1 MIAMFNEEIPYVEYE
16 VENTKNAK
24 EDLWRTSFGLQQVD
38 GLRPSEYLIKL
49 SQLEIQG
56 KISYTEV
63 REELN
68 RYYSEVDSNKETE
81 EADKSSVR
89 IAEWLSQPRPFEIS
103 TRRLKQ
109 IHSHLF
115 EDISSFNFQVG
126 KFRTVNIEKE
136 EPILNG
142 ASVFYELWNMIDT
155 ALAIDFDEETSKNY
169 RTMSK
174 KEQAYSAMSFISN
187 VWQIHPFREGN
198 TRTMAVFAID
208 YFRDLEFE
216 IDNTLFEQHSLYF
229 RNALVRDNCLKEW
242 QTDEYIKAFTDNLLL
257 GGNHDLEE
265 KDLSINSLKIDE
277 DFDLEM

>member
-1 MIAMFNEEIPYVEYE
+1 MFNEEIPYEEYE
-16 VENTKNAK
+16 VENSKSTKEN
-24 EDLWRTSFGLQQVD
+24 LWKTSFGLQQVD
-38 GLRPSEYLIKL
+38 GLKPSKYLVQL
-49 SQLEIQG
+49 SQQEIEG
-56 KISYTEV
+56 KISYSEV

-68 RYYSEVDSNKETE
+68 RYYSESSTNKETE
-81 EADKSSVR
+81 EADMSSVR

-109 IHSHLF
+109 IHAHLF
-115 EDISSFNFQVG
+115 SDVSSFNFPVG

-155 ALAIDFDEETSKNY
+155 ALTIDFDEEMSKNY
-169 RTMSK
+169 KAMN
-174 KEQAYSAMSFISN
+174 EQDKAYSAMSFISN

-208 YFRDLEFE
+208 YFRELGFD
-216 IDNTLFEQHSLYF
+216 IDNTLFEKHSLYF

-242 QTDEYIKAFTDNLLL
+242 QTDEYINAFTDNLLL
-257 GGNHDLEE
+257 GGQHDLEA
-265 KDLSINSLKIDE
+265 KDLSINSLEIDD

>member
-1 MIAMFNEEIPYVEYE
+1 MFNEEIPYEEYE
-16 VENTKNAK
+16 VENSKSTKEN
-24 EDLWRTSFGLQQVD
+24 LWKTSFGLQQVD
-38 GLRPSEYLIKL
+38 GLKPSEYLVQL
-49 SQLEIQG
+49 SQQEIEG
-56 KISYTEV
+56 KISYSEV

-68 RYYSEVDSNKETE
+68 RYYSESSTNKETE
-81 EADKSSVR
+81 EADMSSVR

-109 IHSHLF
+109 IHAHLF
-115 EDISSFNFQVG
+115 SDVSSFNFPVG

-155 ALAIDFDEETSKNY
+155 ALTIDFDEEMSKNY
-169 RTMSK
+169 KAMN
-174 KEQAYSAMSFISN
+174 EQDKAYSAMSFISN

-208 YFRDLEFE
+208 YFRELGFD
-216 IDNTLFEQHSLYF
+216 IDNTLFEKHSLYF

-242 QTDEYIKAFTDNLLL
+242 QTDEYINAFTDNLLL
-257 GGNHDLEE
+257 GGQHDLEA
-265 KDLSINSLKIDE
+265 KDLSINSLEIDD

>member
-1 MIAMFNEEIPYVEYE
+1 MFNEEIPYEEYE
-16 VENTKNAK
+16 VENSKSTKEN
-24 EDLWRTSFGLQQVD
+24 LWKTSFGLQQVD
-38 GLRPSEYLIKL
+38 GLKPSEYLVQL
-49 SQLEIQG
+49 SQQEIEG
-56 KISYTEV
+56 KISYSEV

-68 RYYSEVDSNKETE
+68 RYYSESSTNKETE
-81 EADKSSVR
+81 EADMSSVR

-109 IHSHLF
+109 IHAHLF
-115 EDISSFNFQVG
+115 SDVSSFNFPVG

-155 ALAIDFDEETSKNY
+155 ALTIDFDEEMSKNY
-169 RTMSK
+169 KAMN
-174 KEQAYSAMSFISN
+174 EQDKAYSAMSFISN
-187 VWQIHPFREGN
+187 VWQFHPFREGN

-208 YFRDLEFE
+208 YFRELGFD
-216 IDNTLFEQHSLYF
+216 IDNTLFEKHSLYF

-242 QTDEYIKAFTDNLLL
+242 QTDEYINAFTDNLLL
-257 GGNHDLEE
+257 GGQHDLEA
-265 KDLSINSLKIDE
+265 KDLSINSLEIDD

>member
-1 MIAMFNEEIPYVEYE
+1 MFNEEIPYEEYE
-16 VENTKNAK
+16 VENSKSTKEN
-24 EDLWRTSFGLQQVD
+24 LWKTSFGLQQVD
-38 GLRPSEYLIKL
+38 GLKPSKYLVQL
-49 SQLEIQG
+49 SQQEIEG
-56 KISYTEV
+56 KISYSEV

-68 RYYSEVDSNKETE
+68 RYYSESSTNKETE
-81 EADKSSVR
+81 EADMSSVR

-109 IHSHLF
+109 IHAHLF
-115 EDISSFNFQVG
+115 SDVSSFNFPVG

-155 ALAIDFDEETSKNY
+155 ALTIDFDEEMSKNY
-169 RTMSK
+169 KAMN
-174 KEQAYSAMSFISN
+174 EQDKAYSTMSFISN

-208 YFRDLEFE
+208 YFRELGFD
-216 IDNTLFEQHSLYF
+216 IDNTLFEKHSLYF

-242 QTDEYIKAFTDNLLL
+242 QTDEYINAFTDNLLL
-257 GGNHDLEE
+257 GGQHDLEA
-265 KDLSINSLKIDE
+265 KDLSINSLEIDD

>member
-1 MIAMFNEEIPYVEYE
+1 MFNEEIPYEEYE
-16 VENTKNAK
+16 VENSKSTKEN
-24 EDLWRTSFGLQQVD
+24 LWKTSFGLQQVD
-38 GLRPSEYLIKL
+38 GLKPSKYLVHL
-49 SQLEIQG
+49 SQQEIEG
-56 KISYTEV
+56 KISYSEV

-68 RYYSEVDSNKETE
+68 RYYSESSTNKETE
-81 EADKSSVR
+81 EADMSSVR

-109 IHSHLF
+109 IHAHLF
-115 EDISSFNFQVG
+115 SDVSSFNFPVG

-155 ALAIDFDEETSKNY
+155 ALTIDFDEEMSKNY
-169 RTMSK
+169 KAMN
-174 KEQAYSAMSFISN
+174 EQNKAYSAMSFISN

-208 YFRDLEFE
+208 YFRELGFD
-216 IDNTLFEQHSLYF
+216 IDNTLFEKHSLYF

-242 QTDEYIKAFTDNLLL
+242 QTDEYINAFTDNLLL
-257 GGNHDLEE
+257 GGQHDLEA
-265 KDLSINSLKIDE
+265 KDLSINSLEIDD